1 MQEELDRLT
10 KDVQEANA
18 RLKALSDAGQIDHD
32 ELYVE
37 ILGIDYEPQSF
48 ILVDEDKDNPFV
60 EILMIN
66 YSGVGS
72 EYRDLE
78 VSENYFRMYLRKLR
92 IQCEKKNVSTYEDL
106 QAYYKSINL
115 LSEVDELPLK
125 LGPEIFTYSEDPRR
139 TTVADTQ
146 ELFWQ
151 NHGE

>member
-1 MQEELDRLT
+1 MQEELDQLT

-18 RLKALSDAGQIDHD
+18 RLEALSDAGQIDPD
-32 ELYVE
+32 VLYVE

-48 ILVDEDKDNPFV
+48 ILVDEDKDSPFV
-60 EILMIN
+60 EIHLMN
-66 YSGVGS
+66 YSGIGS

-78 VSENYFRMYLRKLR
+78 VSENYFRQYLRKLR

-106 QAYYKSINL
+106 KTYYKSINL
-115 LSEVDELPLK
+115 LSEVDIPLK
-125 LGPEIFTYSEDPRR
+125 LGHEIFTYSEDPRR
-139 TTVADTQ
+139 TTIADTQ

>member
-1 MQEELDRLT
+1 MQEELDQLT

-18 RLKALSDAGQIDHD
+18 RLEALSDAGQIDPD

-60 EILMIN
+60 EIHLVN
-66 YSGVGS
+66 YSGIGS

-78 VSENYFRMYLRKLR
+78 VSENYFRQYLRKLR

-106 QAYYKSINL
+106 QVYYKAIKL
-115 LSEVDELPLK
+115 LSEVDIPLK

-139 TTVADTQ
+139 TTIADTQ